1 MMNRKTE
8 FRIGL
13 SKYAPCKYYWN
24 EDTVNNWRN
33 GYLNLNGFVAEGF
46 DESHY
51 FAGKVHSIAS
61 WIVNFINASR
71 LDNLP
76 IVSKRD
82 IEADLLWKSF
92 KRIVAKVMKKRKIGR
107 GIRIGS
113 PSESWVGGYWPD
125 KVSPKTELGKMIDSG
140 ELLEVNTYSTV
151 ETSTSDDIFDNSGI
165 KKTDPVKL
173 NEKFIEEV
181 LTKQKY
187 TVMTVKQN
195 W

>member
-1 MMNRKTE
+1 MNGKTE

-24 EDTVNNWRN
+24 EDTSNNWRN

-46 DESHY
+46 DERHY
-51 FAGKVHSIAS
+51 FFGKVHSIAS
-61 WIVNFINASR
+61 WIVNFINTNR

-82 IEADLLWKSF
+82 IEADPLWKSF
-92 KRIVAKVMKKRKIGR
+92 KRIVAKVMKKRKIGL

-113 PSESWVGGYWPD
+113 PNESWIGDYWPD
-125 KVSPKTELGKMIDSG
+125 DVSPKTEIGKMIHSG
-140 ELLEVNTYSTV
+140 ELLEVNTDSTV
-151 ETSTSDDIFDNSGI
+151 ETSTSDDIFDDSGI
-165 KKTDPVKL
+165 KKTDRVKL

-187 TVMTVKQN
+187 TVMTVRQN